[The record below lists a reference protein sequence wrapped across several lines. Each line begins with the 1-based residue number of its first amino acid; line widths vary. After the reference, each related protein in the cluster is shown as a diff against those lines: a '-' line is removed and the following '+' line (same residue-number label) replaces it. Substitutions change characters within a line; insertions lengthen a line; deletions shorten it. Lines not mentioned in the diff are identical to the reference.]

1 MTEAEQIRQ
10 LTIIKNVCSRV
21 PRYKHPEIAA
31 MADWYLKQAI
41 THRAEEQETEQ
52 FIKNVADRYLPEH
65 FLW

>member
-1 MTEAEQIRQ
+1 
-10 LTIIKNVCSRV
+10 
-21 PRYKHPEIAA
+21 